1 MPLAINDS
9 YFPTRITVLAGLE
22 RDQEALAEFVDCI
35 GPEVLHV
42 VEAAAYKNLNR
53 YNLRPGRFF
62 GKKDNPEERF
72 RVAELAG
79 NVVVYRNL
87 RTGHSESADLEEL
100 LEWWNDAGY
109 VEITRWDDIL
119 AVIKKYLTPFLGS
132 VIVGAL
138 VTWLLGRLK

>member
-1 MPLAINDS
+1 MWSRRQRTKTSTATTSGQVVFLAKR
-9 YFPTRITVLAGLE
+9 TT
-22 RDQEALAEFVDCI
+22 Q
-35 GPEVLHV
+35 
-42 VEAAAYKNLNR
+42 KNV
-53 YNLRPGRFF
+53 F
-62 GKKDNPEERF
+62 GWQ
-72 RVAELAG
+72 